1 VSLFEQTPQDDVE
14 MLYIKETMF
23 GVRDGAPLMDHRH
36 PCRHSVDSPAVTKI
50 MLLEFLS
57 E

>member
-36 PCRHSVDSPAVTKI
+36 PCRHSVDSPAVTK
-50 MLLEFLS
+50 MLLLEFLS